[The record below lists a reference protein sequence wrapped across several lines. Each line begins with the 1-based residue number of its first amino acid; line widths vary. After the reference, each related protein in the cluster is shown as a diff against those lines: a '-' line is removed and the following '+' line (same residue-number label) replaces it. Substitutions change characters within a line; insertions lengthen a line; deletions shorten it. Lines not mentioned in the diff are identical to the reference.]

1 MGDGAD
7 DRTPAR
13 ELLETSPFKGDL
25 DGELAAGRKRGI
37 SRLTLVLGA
46 ALALVV
52 GVIVGIQA
60 QKAFGGPTGDRT
72 AAMRQ
77 GPGGYGAPGGYG
89 GRGGFGGQSSGQGNG
104 QGSGQGGFG
113 NGQRGGQGGVT
124 VGTVQKV
131 EGGKVY
137 LQQQDGTVVTVNTTD
152 QTNVRISKQGKVGD
166 LTTGGTVVVQG
177 AKGADGSVTATAINE
192 GGVRR

>member
-7 DRTPAR
+7 DKAPAR
-13 ELLETSPFKGDL
+13 ELLESSPFKGDL
-25 DGELAAGRKRGI
+25 DGELAAGGGRGI

-60 QKAFGGPTGDRT
+60 QKALGAPTGDR
-72 AAMRQ
+72 ANAVRQ

-89 GRGGFGGQSSGQGNG
+89 QRGGFGG
-104 QGSGQGGFG
+104 GQGGM
-113 NGQRGGQGGVT
+113 T

-131 EGGKVY
+131 EGGKVH

-152 QTNVRISKQGKVGD
+152 ETKVRISKEGKVTD
-166 LTTGGTVVVQG
+166 LTRGGTVVVQG
-177 AKGADGSVTATAINE
+177 AKGEDGSVTATSISE
-192 GGVRR
+192 GGGRR

>member
-7 DRTPAR
+7 DKTPAR
-13 ELLETSPFKGDL
+13 ELLESSPFKGDL
-25 DGELAAGRKRGI
+25 DGELAAGGRRGI

-60 QKAFGGPTGDRT
+60 QKALGAPTGDR
-72 AAMRQ
+72 ANAVRQ
-77 GPGGYGAPGGYG
+77 GPGGYGAPGDY
-89 GRGGFGGQSSGQGNG
+89 GRGGGQ
-104 QGSGQGGFG
+104 G
-113 NGQRGGQGGVT
+113 NGQRGGFGGGFGGGQGGMT

-152 QTNVRISKQGKVGD
+152 ETNVRISKEGKVTD

-177 AKGADGSVTATAINE
+177 AKGEDGSVTATSISE
-192 GGVRR
+192 GGGRR

>member
-25 DGELAAGRKRGI
+25 DGELAAGRRRGI

-60 QKAFGGPTGDRT
+60 QKALGGPTGDR
-72 AAMRQ
+72 AAAVRQ

-89 GRGGFGGQSSGQGNG
+89 GRGAFGQGGGQGGGQGN
-104 QGSGQGGFG
+104 GQGGFG

-137 LQQQDGTVVTVNTTD
+137 LKQQDGTVVTVNTTD
-152 QTNVRISKQGKVGD
+152 QTSVRISKQGEVGD

-177 AKGADGSVTATAINE
+177 AKGEDGSVTATAINE
-192 GGVRR
+192 GGARR

>member
-1 MGDGAD
+1 MGDSAD
-7 DRTPAR
+7 DKAPAR
-13 ELLETSPFKGDL
+13 ELLESSPFKGDL
-25 DGELAAGRKRGI
+25 DGELAAGGRRGI

-60 QKAFGGPTGDRT
+60 QKALGAPTGDR
-72 AAMRQ
+72 AGAVRQ

-89 GRGGFGGQSSGQGNG
+89 QRGGFGGGQGNG
-104 QGSGQGGFG
+104 QG
-113 NGQRGGQGGVT
+113 NGQRGGFGGGQGGMT

-152 QTNVRISKQGKVGD
+152 ETNVRISKEGKVSD

-177 AKGADGSVTATAINE
+177 AKGEDGSVTATSISE
-192 GGVRR
+192 GGGRR